1 MDKCGNINQICVVQ
15 WQYTGVGATS
25 QRQEHCEAGEESE
38 IETSY
43 NGVTSLLA
51 RRKDAEQFQSLCV
64 FVKLLNCIIANMTL
78 KVVTSTRG
86 S

>member
-38 IETSY
+38 IGTSY

-51 RRKDAEQFQSLCV
+51 RRKDTEQFIESCV
-64 FVKLLNCIIANMTL
+64 CICEVELLLI
-78 KVVTSTRG
+78 
-86 S
+86 